1 MRVGGLLPPQKNVCV
16 CVTQR
21 LTRIKMKIRVPYSL
35 SLPQEICCVE
45 DSVNQDV

>member
-1 MRVGGLLPPQKNVCV
+1 MKVGGLLPRSPKCV